1 MCVNERVVG
10 ADSYRVGMKVITLDS
25 GAARHVKPGVS
36 TRKHGGSRS
45 RLVAGFL
52 VGARPELV
60 VINPAAER

>member
-52 VGARPELV
+52 VGARP
-60 VINPAAER
+60 